1 MIKLTQTIRWLLC
14 ECVRPFCE
22 VSAQRVT
29 KTIYPSYTH
38 QLITLDL
45 MQRGNQQT
53 GNFECFKLLNDAKGV
68 FFYFLLD
75 KL

>member
-1 MIKLTQTIRWLLC
+1 
-14 ECVRPFCE
+14 
-22 VSAQRVT
+22 
-29 KTIYPSYTH
+29 
-38 QLITLDL
+38 

-75 KL
+75 KLWVFEEMR